1 MRTGMRLVS
10 PAQRRA
16 RLAVR
21 HHLAPAARADSVAG
35 AVAGMIALHGTDPAS
50 VYLAAWART
59 GSADKADVEHALYTE
74 RALVRMLGMRR
85 TVFVVP
91 AALVPVIQAA
101 CTDQIAERL
110 RRQLTQV
117 VQGAG
122 IAADAA
128 TWLKDVGEATVRAL
142 VARGSAT
149 AAELARDEP
158 RLRTQIVDAADNPY
172 GGAVNLTS
180 RLLTLLSAEGLIVR
194 GRPRGGWTSTQF
206 AWSAAGARAELSAA
220 EARAEL
226 ARRWLFAF
234 GPAPVSDL
242 QWWTGWTAGQVKQ
255 TLARLQV
262 IEVDLG
268 GAIGIM
274 LAADEPALDEPAA
287 VPPWPAL
294 LPALDPTAM
303 GWRDRAWYVGGH
315 AQALFDRSGNIGPTA
330 WWDGRIVGG
339 WAQRKDGEIVVRL
352 LEDTGAEAAAAIA
365 AEAQRLRAWI
375 GSGRVTPR
383 FRTPLER
390 ELAEQARLSRSIAVF
405 PDNAYIAQQGK
416 NKSMVTFIIVL
427 IIIGLI
433 AGLIARLLLPGR
445 DSLGILGTIVL
456 GIVGSFIGGFLQNL
470 IEYHHVSIHSFHTVG
485 IIGSIIGAFVLLLLL
500 RVTGME
506 PGRRRRR

>member
-1 MRTGMRLVS
+1 MGTGMRMVS
-10 PAQRRA
+10 PAERQA

-21 HHLAPAARADSVAG
+21 HHLAPAARAGSVAS
-35 AVAGMIALHGTDPAS
+35 AVSGMIALHGTDPAS

-59 GSADKADVEHALYTE
+59 GSADKADVERALYTE

-91 AALVPVIQAA
+91 AALAPVIQAG

-117 VQGAG
+117 VQGVG
-122 IAADAA
+122 IAPDAA
-128 TWLKDVGEATVRAL
+128 TWLKDVGEATVGAL
-142 VARGSAT
+142 AARGSAT
-149 AAELARDEP
+149 GAELARDVP

-206 AWSAAGARAELSAA
+206 TWSAAARAELPATA
-220 EARAEL
+220 ARAEL
-226 ARRWLFAF
+226 ARRWLLAF

-255 TLARLQV
+255 ALAQLQV
-262 IEVDLG
+262 TEVDLG
-268 GAIGIM
+268 GTTGVM
-274 LAADEPALDEPAA
+274 LSADEPAPDEPAA

-365 AEAQRLRAWI
+365 AEAERLRAWI
-375 GSGRVTPR
+375 GSDRVTPR

-390 ELAEQARLSRSIAVF
+390 ELAEQ
-405 PDNAYIAQQGK
+405 
-416 NKSMVTFIIVL
+416 
-427 IIIGLI
+427 
-433 AGLIARLLLPGR
+433 
-445 DSLGILGTIVL
+445 
-456 GIVGSFIGGFLQNL
+456 
-470 IEYHHVSIHSFHTVG
+470 
-485 IIGSIIGAFVLLLLL
+485 
-500 RVTGME
+500 
-506 PGRRRRR
+506 

>member
-1 MRTGMRLVS
+1 MGAGMRMIS
-10 PAQRRA
+10 PAERRA

-21 HHLAPAARADSVAG
+21 HHLAPAARAGSVAS

-59 GSADKADVEHALYTE
+59 GSTDMAAVEHALYTE

-122 IAADAA
+122 IAPDAA
-128 TWLKDVGEATVRAL
+128 TWLKEVGEGTVRAL
-142 VARGSAT
+142 AVRGSAT
-149 AAELARDEP
+149 GAELSRDEP
-158 RLRTQIVDAADNPY
+158 RLRTQILDAADNPY
-172 GGAVNLTS
+172 GGAVNLTN

-206 AWSAAGARAELSAA
+206 TWSAAGPRAELTATAA
-220 EARAEL
+220 RSEL
-226 ARRWLFAF
+226 ARRWLSAF

-242 QWWTGWTAGQVKQ
+242 QWWTGWTTGQVKQ
-255 TLARLQV
+255 ALAQLQV
-262 IEVDLG
+262 TEVDLAG
-268 GAIGIM
+268 VTGVM
-274 LAADEPALDEPAA
+274 LADDEPALDEPAA

-303 GWRDRAWYVGGH
+303 GWQARAWYVGEH

-365 AEAQRLRAWI
+365 GEAERLRAWI
-375 GSGRVTPR
+375 GSDRVTPR

-390 ELAEQARLSRSIAVF
+390 EL
-405 PDNAYIAQQGK
+405 
-416 NKSMVTFIIVL
+416 
-427 IIIGLI
+427 
-433 AGLIARLLLPGR
+433 
-445 DSLGILGTIVL
+445 
-456 GIVGSFIGGFLQNL
+456 
-470 IEYHHVSIHSFHTVG
+470 
-485 IIGSIIGAFVLLLLL
+485 
-500 RVTGME
+500 TGQ
-506 PGRRRRR
+506 